1 MASLDDGGRQH
12 FVYFNLLLPL
22 APGGHVLVNDG
33 IVLYEGEGQGLLLQA
48 GGRAGGRGLE
58 AVPAFEG
65 GESDP
70 GYVVVAGDEGQ
81 SVSRDSAVAP
91 GSAGGGGRG
100 EGGGGGGRTDY
111 GSSLSHSGI
120 SCPVSTTRPGPGGG
134 LSSSS
139 LASHH

>member
-1 MASLDDGGRQH
+1 MDDG
-12 FVYFNLLLPL
+12 VALN
-22 APGGHVLVNDG
+22 
-33 IVLYEGEGQGLLLQA
+33 EGKGQGLLLQA

-91 GSAGGGGRG
+91 GSAGGGRRG
-100 EGGGGGGRTDY
+100 EGGVVGLTTGPPCLTPGY
-111 GSSLSHSGI
+111 LAQSHRPGLAQEVVSPA
-120 SCPVSTTRPGPGGG
+120 PVSPLITDLQVETSQGAGRAEGVNP
-134 LSSSS
+134 
-139 LASHH
+139 